1 MRVHF
6 KDGGGMTANMLRQ
19 RRRAI
24 AMAAARVE
32 AKERYLEI
40 AEAIKAEAGV
50 RLHSVCDTLSS
61 RCWPGVRV
69 IEAPEGRTRRQLY
82 VLAKACARVALHSAG
97 KEMNVPKDALDL
109 EIAQWA
115 QEALSRHGC

>member
-1 MRVHF
+1 
-6 KDGGGMTANMLRQ
+6 MTANTLRQ
-19 RRRAI
+19 RRHTI

-61 RCWPGVRV
+61 RCWAGVRI
-69 IEAPEGRTRRQLY
+69 IEAPEGRTRRQLC

-97 KEMNVPKDALDL
+97 KKMNMPKDVLDL
-109 EIAQWA
+109 EIARWA